1 MLYPALAPAEA
12 ADDGA
17 PGSAGSA
24 ASAGAAATPAAGAAE
39 RLAICG
45 SLRSRYPIL
54 VTQLTNLVSELSRIT
69 LLWDDRLSSLLAALQ
84 ADVSPRL
91 AALRDEARRVDASG
105 VLSSADKARA
115 LDSKYALVMGPVIAE
130 LEAHERAISA
140 ISAESSPI
148 SAISAE
154 TSAISAISAE
164 TSPISA
170 ATSATPHERSFAR
183 AHGAALREAI
193 AAFRAP
199 PPHLD
204 GCWER
209 AFKPV
214 QRELAASMRA
224 PKLELGAI
232 SPAIAGLRGTSIPMP
247 GLAAEAPI
255 AESAAGGGGGGGGG
269 GGAEDGRVTIESF
282 CEAVAVLPT
291 KTRPKKLVAIGSDGR
306 RYNYLLKVRTGP
318 LTPNPS
324 PRTSYS
330 TACATTYSQPS
341 PQP

>member
-91 AALRDEARRVDASG
+91 AALRDEACRVDASG

-115 LDSKYALVMGPVIAE
+115 LDSKYAAVMGPVIAE
-130 LEAHERAISA
+130 LEAHERA
-140 ISAESSPI
+140 I